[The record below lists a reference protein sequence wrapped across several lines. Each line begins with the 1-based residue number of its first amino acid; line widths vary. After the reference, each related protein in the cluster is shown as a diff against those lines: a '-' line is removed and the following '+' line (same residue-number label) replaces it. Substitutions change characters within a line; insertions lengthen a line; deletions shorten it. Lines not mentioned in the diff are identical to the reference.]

1 MIERAVFTAEMVAV
15 DQCDKHDR
23 AAERHRQWLSEYR
36 WDLPAGTA
44 YIPPE
49 YDDPMQWA
57 GLLAWAY
64 HDWRYR
70 YHWSAADDL
79 RRFGKPHYCPPCGDA
94 WAEGW
99 QARLCRDH
107 AWAEDGYAWCMRSAR
122 ELRQRGKR

>member
-1 MIERAVFTAEMVAV
+1 MTSSAVSTMAEMVEALAE
-15 DQCDKHDR
+15 KHDR
-23 AAERHRQWLSEYR
+23 LAQRDAQWLSEYR
-36 WDLPAGTA
+36 WDVSAGTA

-49 YDDPMQWA
+49 YDDPMSWA

-70 YHWSAADDL
+70 YHAGAAEDL
-79 RRFGKPHYCPPCGDA
+79 REHGKPHYCPPCGDA

-107 AWAEDGYAWCMRSAR
+107 AWAEHGYAWCMRSAR
-122 ELRQRGKR
+122 DLRSRGTR